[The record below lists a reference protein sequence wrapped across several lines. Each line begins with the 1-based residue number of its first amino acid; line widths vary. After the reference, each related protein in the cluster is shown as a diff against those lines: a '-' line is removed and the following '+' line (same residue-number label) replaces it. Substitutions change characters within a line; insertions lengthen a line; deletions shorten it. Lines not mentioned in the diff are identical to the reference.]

1 MWSNRSRTTAAIFK
15 DLNVV
20 HAHFLRSWMNKW
32 SSGPKVKEKKKK
44 KLNETRWRMK
54 NGVWTPFGV
63 TFASSMQT
71 ALRQTSNCLF
81 SMRSYRVS
89 LEYDTRTH
97 FILRLCFS
105 LSPSIRSL
113 ALARNRLFFLLAL
126 APPCVILSLH
136 WLHIRSL
143 IHELHASIFLSLSDK
158 QASSPFFFFS
168 FGFIIIRWCFVPRHL
183 ARRDRLIETTDVDR
197 LSRDFASKRFYRLR
211 GTFLRR
217 FDKQWCNVLMW
228 LFTLI
233 VIVQGVKDDHPFSSS
248 WRDLDMGIDG
258 CLQWGRE
265 NRSSVDRSVILER
278 LCVTMEKYIDEKNMA
293 NYI

>member
-1 MWSNRSRTTAAIFK
+1 
-15 DLNVV
+15 
-20 HAHFLRSWMNKW
+20 
-32 SSGPKVKEKKKK
+32 
-44 KLNETRWRMK
+44 MK

-143 IHELHASIFLSLSDK
+143 VHELHASIFLSLFDK

-168 FGFIIIRWCFVPRHL
+168 FTLGPLDHLFIHE
-183 ARRDRLIETTDVDR
+183 RRKCAWTTFRSLNIAAVV
-197 LSRDFASKRFYRLR
+197 RLR
-211 GTFLRR
+211 
-217 FDKQWCNVLMW
+217 FDHIFFVRCW
-228 LFTLI
+228 LNNLYLT
-233 VIVQGVKDDHPFSSS
+233 
-248 WRDLDMGIDG
+248 
-258 CLQWGRE
+258 
-265 NRSSVDRSVILER
+265 
-278 LCVTMEKYIDEKNMA
+278 
-293 NYI
+293 